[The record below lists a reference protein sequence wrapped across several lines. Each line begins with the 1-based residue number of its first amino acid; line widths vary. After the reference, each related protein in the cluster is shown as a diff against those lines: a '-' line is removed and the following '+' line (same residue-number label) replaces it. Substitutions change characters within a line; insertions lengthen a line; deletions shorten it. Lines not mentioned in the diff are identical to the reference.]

1 MYFAEITII
10 PVYDTDAEGDETA
23 HAAIGLVIRTLG
35 HFAGDMALTHLPF
48 GGVYLVGGVA
58 RALLPYMDLHD
69 LRGCFAAKG
78 RFTSFMA
85 QFSISIVED
94 DYAALIGAASYAQ
107 ECLNAA

>member
-1 MYFAEITII
+1 MAKC
-10 PVYDTDAEGDETA
+10 AEGDETA

-35 HFAGDMALTHLPF
+35 HFAGDMALTHLPL

-78 RFTSFMA
+78 RFTGFMA